1 VTCGMSVVFSHPV
14 FSINKADR
22 HDITEILL
30 KVVLKIMT
38 IPLTLYL
45 KKGKLLVIFATVL

>member
-30 KVVLKIMT
+30 KVALKHHQTNLKIHEN
-38 IPLTLYL
+38 
-45 KKGKLLVIFATVL
+45 G